1 MSGRWDVGRALA
13 LAALFRGLQGA
24 GRGCAE
30 PFLPLYLRLLG
41 LPAPLVGAAAGARLL
56 AALAV
61 PLCCPRGRAGRRLL
75 LLGSALGSAG
85 ASLALTLIPPAGDTG
100 HSGCSLQL
108 GLPGALPAP
117 LPSALPSALP
127 SPVPS
132 PVPGP
137 VPSPVLSPVPDPVPS
152 PVPSSVPSPVPGPVP
167 GPVPS
172 PGRSSDGALN
182 PSALPHTRAVPGR
195 AGTAAAEVV
204 AASREPAPASASSQA
219 LLGTAGALQERG
231 RGPGE
236 GDPKGKGSLDGPSG
250 PTVKGVD
257 QQTPEPGG
265 PASYSPPS
273 PGLQEETPDSA
284 ATNPADN
291 AEESLNATESNEPAL
306 FKTALPAVGGAHVSE
321 NLSDSR
327 DAILEAVQSTSQ
339 DTEYR
344 VFLMVLGAV
353 VLWELLATSLE
364 WAMDES
370 VYEYLDLVDA
380 TDRHGRLWPWGCVG
394 AAAGACGVSVLVE
407 QLHCSLGGSVPRLA
421 VHFYAYAVLVVLSLT
436 VSVSFPSHAPR
447 RSARA
452 PGLPKA
458 LSLLRG
464 HGRALLLAAT
474 LFLVGAASSASH
486 SFLPWQLQDQ
496 GSSELL
502 LGLWVALGP
511 LAELALHPLGPR
523 LLRALPGGGAEALG
537 LGALAAQLLSYSL
550 LRVPWAA
557 LPLQALSGLGSG
569 ALRWHMQ
576 GTVRD
581 AAAPGTER
589 ALLALL
595 RALGT
600 AGAGLGSLG
609 AGFVV
614 QHLGLPV
621 LLQASCVGLG
631 VWTLFF
637 LIVRSRLPRQRKIN
651 YSRLLAA
658 DSSEGSDSEEEDEK
672 DWLVKAMK
680 DESFNRNWIQQ
691 HGIN

>member
-1 MSGRWDVGRALA
+1 MSERWDVGRALA

-61 PLCCPRGRAGRRLL
+61 PLCCPRGRAGRLLL
-75 LLGSALGSAG
+75 LLGTALGSAG
-85 ASLALTLIPPAGDTG
+85 ASLALTLIPPAGDAAHT
-100 HSGCSLQL
+100 GCSLQL
-108 GLPGALPAP
+108 GLPGSLPAP
-117 LPSALPSALP
+117 LPSVLPSALP
-127 SPVPS
+127 SPVPT
-132 PVPGP
+132 P
-137 VPSPVLSPVPDPVPS
+137 VPS
-152 PVPSSVPSPVPGPVP
+152 
-167 GPVPS
+167 PVPS
-172 PGRSSDGALN
+172 PGRSSDRALN
-182 PSALPHTRAVPGR
+182 PSAVPHTRAVPGR
-195 AGTAAAEVV
+195 AGTRAADVV
-204 AASREPAPASASSQA
+204 AASREPALGSSASQG
-219 LLGTAGALQERG
+219 LLGTAGALQKRG
-231 RGPGE
+231 RGTGE
-236 GDPKGKGSLDGPSG
+236 GDPKGKGSSDGRSG
-250 PTVKGVD
+250 RTVKGID

-273 PGLQEETPDSA
+273 PGLPEETPGSA
-284 ATNPADN
+284 ATDPADN
-291 AEESLNATESNEPAL
+291 AEESLNATEGNEPAL
-306 FKTALPAVGGAHVSE
+306 FKTAPPAVGDTHVPE
-321 NLSDSR
+321 NLSNSG
-327 DAILEAVQSTSQ
+327 DASLEAVQSVSQ
-339 DTEYR
+339 DRQYR

-370 VYEYLDLVDA
+370 VYEYLDFVDA
-380 TDRHGRLWPWGCVG
+380 TDRHGGLWPWGCVG
-394 AAAGACGVSVLVE
+394 AAAGACGVSVLVDR
-407 QLHCSLGGSVPRLA
+407 LPCSLGGSIPRLA
-421 VHFYAYAVLVVLSLT
+421 VHFYAYAVLAVLSLT
-436 VSVSFPSHAPR
+436 VSVSFASSNPR
-447 RSARA
+447 RSPRA

-464 HGRALLLAAT
+464 HGRALLFAGA

-496 GSSELL
+496 GGSELL
-502 LGLWVALGP
+502 VGLWVALGP

-569 ALRWHMQ
+569 ALRWHTQ

-581 AAAPGTER
+581 VATPGTER

-614 QHLGLPV
+614 QLLGLPV
-621 LLQASCVGLG
+621 LLRASCVGLG
-631 VWTLFF
+631 IWTLFS

-658 DSSEGSDSEEEDEK
+658 DSSEMSDSEEESEK

>member
-1 MSGRWDVGRALA
+1 MSERWDVGRALA

-61 PLCCPRGRAGRRLL
+61 PLCCPRGRAGRLLL
-75 LLGSALGSAG
+75 LLGTALGSAG
-85 ASLALTLIPPAGDTG
+85 ASLALTLVPPAGDTA
-100 HSGCSLQL
+100 HTGCSLQL
-108 GLPGALPAP
+108 GLPGSLPAP
-117 LPSALPSALP
+117 LPSVLPSALP
-127 SPVPS
+127 SPVPTA
-132 PVPGP
+132 
-137 VPSPVLSPVPDPVPS
+137 VPS
-152 PVPSSVPSPVPGPVP
+152 
-167 GPVPS
+167 PVPS
-172 PGRSSDGALN
+172 PGRSSDSALN
-182 PSALPHTRAVPGR
+182 PSAVPHTRAVPGR
-195 AGTAAAEVV
+195 AGTRAADVV
-204 AASREPAPASASSQA
+204 AASREPALGSSASQG

-231 RGPGE
+231 RGAGE
-236 GDPKGKGSLDGPSG
+236 GDPKGKGSSDGRSG
-250 PTVKGVD
+250 RTVKGID

-273 PGLQEETPDSA
+273 PGLQEETPGSA
-284 ATNPADN
+284 ATDPADN

-306 FKTALPAVGGAHVSE
+306 FKTALPAVGDSHVPE
-321 NLSDSR
+321 NLSDSG
-327 DAILEAVQSTSQ
+327 DASLEAVQSLSQ
-339 DTEYR
+339 DRQYP

-370 VYEYLDLVDA
+370 VYEYLDFVDA
-380 TDRHGRLWPWGCVG
+380 TDRHGGLWPWGCVG
-394 AAAGACGVSVLVE
+394 AAAGACGVSVLVDR
-407 QLHCSLGGSVPRLA
+407 LPCSLGGSIPRLA
-421 VHFYAYAVLVVLSLT
+421 VHFYAYAVLAVLSLT
-436 VSVSFPSHAPR
+436 VSVSFPSSIPR
-447 RSARA
+447 RSPRA

-464 HGRALLLAAT
+464 HGRALLFAGT
-474 LFLVGAASSASH
+474 LFLVGAACSANH
-486 SFLPWQLQDQ
+486 NFLPWQLQDQ
-496 GSSELL
+496 GGSELL
-502 LGLWVALGP
+502 VGLWVALGP
-511 LAELALHPLGPR
+511 LAELALHPLGQR

-557 LPLQALSGLGSG
+557 LPLQGLSGLGSG
-569 ALRWHMQ
+569 ALRCHMQ

-581 AAAPGTER
+581 VATPGTER

-614 QHLGLPV
+614 QHLGLAV
-621 LLQASCVGLG
+621 LLRASCVGLG
-631 VWTLFF
+631 IWIIFS

-658 DSSEGSDSEEEDEK
+658 DSSEMSDSEEESEK

-680 DESFNRNWIQQ
+680 DESFNKNWIQQ